1 MWGGQQGEPLKGSE
15 APVGSRAEPM
25 VWGPG
30 SQAPLKLKAFWCLY
44 VYRTGHIIPL
54 FGIWREK
61 FTFHIQLKVN
71 YSCEHLVCSLPYK
84 KVKPPEASMAPLGE
98 ATGVIWTSPII
109 FRLCPLWP
117 LIQFP
122 SVVRFG
128 GVMAKCHFRSEP
140 INGDQRGRP
149 HSCSCHRDGQVA
161 FTIYRPGV
169 LTLLQ
174 QDSTE
179 KWLFKS
185 LKYTGTS

>member
-1 MWGGQQGEPLKGSE
+1 MTAEKYNEYQKVGLQVSGRTKIKSVTTKVKNYYISLLVASPGLKMWGGQQGEPLKGAE

-109 FRLCPLWP
+109 FRLCPL
-117 LIQFP
+117 
-122 SVVRFG
+122 
-128 GVMAKCHFRSEP
+128 
-140 INGDQRGRP
+140 
-149 HSCSCHRDGQVA
+149 
-161 FTIYRPGV
+161 
-169 LTLLQ
+169 
-174 QDSTE
+174 
-179 KWLFKS
+179 
-185 LKYTGTS
+185 